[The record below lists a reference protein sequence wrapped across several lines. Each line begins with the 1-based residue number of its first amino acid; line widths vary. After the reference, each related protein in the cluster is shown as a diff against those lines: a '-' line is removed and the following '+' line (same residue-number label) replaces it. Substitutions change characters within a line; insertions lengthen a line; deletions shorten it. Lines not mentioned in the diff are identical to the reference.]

1 MDYFIKIIRVDSTMN
16 IGVRELLFYQRHNY
30 NSGANRLDLSPAFIG
45 DMEST
50 LNSNIINR
58 GTDNVFGNV
67 PNQNINNIERLD
79 VVFPN
84 GLSTSSTFDV
94 GFMVLERGG
103 NDPFAIAPITSINAD
118 STPASYGSLLHVGT
132 GTWGLSNINV
142 RWVIMRQED
151 GDTIYRI
158 VEDIANQRI
167 SGVFMNFD
175 ELGVNPTDTIYGY
188 SLFGHDVDTNSHIL
202 TSPWTFPRNTSN
214 ATGAAGGLDIISIP
228 GVFAT
233 SNSLLPLHW
242 DYFNAN
248 RENGVVKLEWAVH
261 DNTYGDVFIIEKS
274 TDKIEMK
281 QVGTLYAS
289 GEQTFQFFDDKF
301 YHGKQFYRIK
311 RISSNGEISYTQFET
326 IHAIRQYKIE
336 IEVLENPFR
345 DNVALDV
352 YGAPGET
359 ITLSVFN
366 NSGQLVLTEV
376 VKSNSESRNHVVLN
390 MEQQKAGSYYI
401 RAESSAGRKGSAKL
415 IKIH

>member
-1 MDYFIKIIRVDSTMN
+1 
-16 IGVRELLFYQRHNY
+16 
-30 NSGANRLDLSPAFIG
+30 
-45 DMEST
+45 MEST

-103 NDPFAIAPITSINAD
+103 NDPFAIAPITSINPD
-118 STPASYGSLLHVGT
+118 STPASYGKLLHVGT
-132 GTWGLSNINV
+132 SSWGLSNINV

-158 VEDIANQRI
+158 VEDIGNQRI

-188 SLFGHDVDTNSHIL
+188 SLFGGDVDTASHDL
-202 TSPWTFPRNTSN
+202 MRPWTFPRNTSN
-214 ATGAAGGLDIISIP
+214 ATGDPGGLDIISIP
-228 GVFAT
+228 GLFAT

-248 RENGVVKLEWAVH
+248 RINGVVKLEWAVH
-261 DNTYGDVFIIEKS
+261 DNTFGDVFVIEKS
-274 TDKIEMK
+274 HDKK
-281 QVGTLYAS
+281 HTTQVGTVYAN
-289 GEQTFQFFDDKF
+289 GESTFQFFDDKY

-311 RISSNGEISYTQFET
+311 RISSNGEVSYTQFET
-326 IHAIRQYKIE
+326 IHSIRQYNIE
-336 IEVLENPFR
+336 IDVLENPFT
-345 DNVALDV
+345 DNAALNV

-359 ITLSVFN
+359 ITLNIFN
-366 NSGQLVLTEV
+366 SSGQLTMTET
-376 VKSNSESRNHVVLN
+376 VKSNTENSNYILLN
-390 MEQQKAGSYYI
+390 MAHLNAGNYYI
-401 RAESSAGRKGSAKL
+401 RAESSTGRTGSAKL
-415 IKIH
+415 IKNH